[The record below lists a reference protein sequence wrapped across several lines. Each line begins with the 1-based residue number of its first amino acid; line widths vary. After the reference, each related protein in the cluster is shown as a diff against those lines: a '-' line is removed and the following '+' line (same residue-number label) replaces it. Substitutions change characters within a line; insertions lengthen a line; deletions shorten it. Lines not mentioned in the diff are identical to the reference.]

1 MSNLNF
7 KSMQKKKVEG
17 MKCSEILRIE
27 AAMMEKAEKVA
38 SDVEIDSELMPAKTE
53 GKLMMTIRFP
63 KLSLDGI
70 FVLREELTGFSV
82 EMFGKGKSGFFIAV
96 VGSLDAFKKLI
107 LPVATQSQYQYN
119 RSS

>member
-1 MSNLNF
+1 
-7 KSMQKKKVEG
+7 MQKMKVEG

-27 AAMMEKAEKVA
+27 AAMMEKAEKVS
-38 SDVEIDSELMPAKTE
+38 SDVVMDTELMPAKAE

-82 EMFGKGKSGFFIAV
+82 ELFGKGKSGFFIAV

-107 LPVATQSQYQYN
+107 LPAAATQSQYQYN
-119 RSS
+119 RS